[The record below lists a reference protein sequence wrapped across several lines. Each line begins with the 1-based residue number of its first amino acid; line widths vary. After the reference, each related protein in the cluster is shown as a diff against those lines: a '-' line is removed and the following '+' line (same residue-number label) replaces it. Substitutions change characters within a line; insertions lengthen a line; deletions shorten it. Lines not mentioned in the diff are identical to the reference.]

1 MIVSKFGRM
10 KKKQIFEFYPLA
22 TDTKPLIGLANAPV
36 HAGFL
41 IPVDD
46 AYMQQPIDLNV
57 ELIKHPA
64 ASYIVRVVGDS
75 MIDEGVD
82 EGDLLVVDRELL
94 PTNKNLS
101 ICMYNGEFALKR
113 IVQQDGK
120 VLLMSGNKKY
130 KPIEV
135 DNPNELSIFGVVTW
149 VMKKKA

>member
-1 MIVSKFGRM
+1 
-10 KKKQIFEFYPLA
+10 
-22 TDTKPLIGLANAPV
+22 
-36 HAGFL
+36 
-41 IPVDD
+41 
-46 AYMQQPIDLNV
+46 MQQPIDLNV

-75 MIDEGVD
+75 MIDEGVE

-94 PTNKNLS
+94 PTDKNLS

-113 IVQQDGK
+113 IVQQEGK
-120 VLLMSGNKKY
+120 VFLMAGNKKY

-135 DNPNELSIFGVVTW
+135 VNPNDLSIFGVVTW